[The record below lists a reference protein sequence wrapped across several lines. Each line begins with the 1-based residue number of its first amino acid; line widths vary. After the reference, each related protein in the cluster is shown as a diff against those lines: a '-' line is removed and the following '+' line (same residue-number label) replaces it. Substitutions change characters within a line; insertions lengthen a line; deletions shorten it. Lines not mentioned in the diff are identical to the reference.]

1 MNKLQILQASLE
13 PRNDEILNYQ
23 INIDNY
29 TRAIDKIDDQYADNP
44 DLIEF
49 RDKLTTEVKNH
60 KTEQLKSIIIRD
72 VITDQ
77 INELETKSITE
88 EAVRESLEKL
98 VSDDAAG

>member
-1 MNKLQILQASLE
+1 MNKLQILQESLE

-29 TRAIDKIDDQYADNP
+29 TRAIDKINTQYADNP
-44 DLIEF
+44 DLIKF

-72 VITDQ
+72 VIADQ
-77 INELETKSITE
+77 INELETT
-88 EAVRESLEKL
+88 
-98 VSDDAAG
+98 